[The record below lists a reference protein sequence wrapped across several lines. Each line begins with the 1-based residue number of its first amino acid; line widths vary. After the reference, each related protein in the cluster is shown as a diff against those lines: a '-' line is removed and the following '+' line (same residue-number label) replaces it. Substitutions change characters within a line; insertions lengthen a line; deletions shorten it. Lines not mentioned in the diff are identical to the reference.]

1 MPPLAVHRS
10 RSQIPDFKLL
20 RPHDLAE
27 ARAMLVAD
35 AATVPFA
42 GGIDLVNRM
51 KEGVASVTLMML
63 SGIAGL
69 DTVRYVAADH
79 AIEIGAMARHD
90 DVATSAIVRANLP
103 DLAACWDRIANI
115 RIRMQGTVAGNLLAG
130 VPGYEGP
137 VLLSALGASLSSWR
151 KGSLVVAAV
160 SEFHG
165 PDGSARFSG
174 LVTSVHVPLPAPG
187 VTRHLAYDRSLRP
200 ALSVALQLDR
210 ADDAV
215 ISARAVLGGCHD
227 WPVTCEFTMQ
237 GAALSKVI
245 GSADDIAQHAFKDV
259 PPMTVPWFGSA
270 HYRERVAPVVLA
282 RLLRGVTR

>member
-20 RPHDLAE
+20 RPRDLAE

-51 KEGVASVTLMML
+51 KEGAAPATLMML

-69 DTVRYVAADH
+69 DTVRYAATDH

-90 DVATSAIVRANLP
+90 DVATSAMVRANLP

-130 VPGYEGP
+130 MPGYEGP
-137 VLLSALGASLSSWR
+137 VLLSALGASLSYWR
-151 KGSLVVAAV
+151 KASLGVAAV
-160 SEFHG
+160 SELHG

-174 LVTSVHVPLPAPG
+174 LVTGVRVPLPAPG
-187 VTRHLAYDRSLRP
+187 VTRHLVYDRSLRP

-210 ADDAV
+210 ADDVA
-215 ISARAVLGGCHD
+215 ISARAVLGGCHE
-227 WPVTCEFTMQ
+227 WPVTRELTMQ

-245 GSADDIAQHAFKDV
+245 GSADDIAQHAFEDLA
-259 PPMTVPWFGSA
+259 PMTVPWFGSL
-270 HYRERVAPVVLA
+270 HYRKRVAPVVLA
-282 RLLRGVTR
+282 RLLRGVAR